1 MNTTASMDGPR
12 NIYWPSSY
20 QGEIPLITQNQKE
33 ELTALIYQNI
43 TNKNERELKLQEL
56 EDLTEADACL
66 ALFHF
71 SSGIWS

>member
-1 MNTTASMDGPR
+1 MNTIIANMDGPR
-12 NIYWPSSY
+12 SYWPSRY

-43 TNKNERELKLQEL
+43 TNENERELKLQEL